1 MNAPVNLFFDITPVG
16 KLFQMFSDDIHVFD
30 GRILHGFNR
39 IFNDGFRL
47 FSVFF
52 ILINLS
58 YWVILF
64 LVCFMVLFYFIVKP
78 YLCIDNQL
86 HRVGHTLHAPMHSF
100 VDQAL
105 RGNSVIRAFGNQN
118 KYTAKNAYFRDQT
131 TINFITHHSCWVWFN
146 LRAYYASKLIFICAM
161 VVIVNLK
168 GKADGIMLS
177 ILFSRAFDMDWIFH
191 CIFGTFNWIEREMV
205 DVARVLKLE
214 TIPQEVDNATVD
226 VSNTNWPTQGD
237 LEFKDVVL
245 RYRKNTD
252 IVLNKLSFKVKGG
265 EKVGVVGRT
274 GAGKSTISS
283 ALSRIVEIEDGTIE
297 LDGVNISEIKM
308 QALREQITQIPQDPT
323 LFTGSLRYN
332 LDPFNNVSDERII
345 ELVKKAGLE
354 HLLEKKPES
363 KKKEYKTKEEKEQ
376 RKFEEQFLTDEDLK
390 DTGIYYKITEGGA
403 NLSAGERQ
411 LVCICRAILRRN
423 KIVVLDEATAN
434 IDVVTEQTI

>member
-1 MNAPVNLFFDITPVG
+1 
-16 KLFQMFSDDIHVFD
+16 
-30 GRILHGFNR
+30 
-39 IFNDGFRL
+39 
-47 FSVFF
+47 
-52 ILINLS
+52 
-58 YWVILF
+58 
-64 LVCFMVLFYFIVKP
+64 
-78 YLCIDNQL
+78 
-86 HRVGHTLHAPMHSF
+86 
-100 VDQAL
+100 
-105 RGNSVIRAFGNQN
+105 
-118 KYTAKNAYFRDQT
+118 
-131 TINFITHHSCWVWFN
+131 
-146 LRAYYASKLIFICAM
+146 M

-214 TIPQEVDNATVD
+214 KIPQEVDNATID
-226 VSNTNWPTQGD
+226 VSNTNWPAQGN

-252 IVLNKLSFKVKGG
+252 IVLNKLSFSVKGG

-283 ALSRIVEIEDGTIE
+283 ALSRIVEIEDGAIE

-332 LDPFNNVSDERII
+332 LDPFNTVSDERII

-363 KKKEYKTKEEKEQ
+363 KKKEYKTKEEKE
-376 RKFEEQFLTDEDLK
+376 
-390 DTGIYYKITEGGA
+390 
-403 NLSAGERQ
+403 
-411 LVCICRAILRRN
+411 
-423 KIVVLDEATAN
+423 
-434 IDVVTEQTI
+434 